1 MRLLFATHNQNKV
14 NEAKKILKG
23 IEIISLKDLNDL
35 DDVDE
40 VGKTFKENAFL
51 KAKYYYDKYKI
62 PTFSDDSGLCCI
74 GLDLFPG
81 VNSKRVKNNDEENIK
96 EIWKMIDG
104 KDRSAYFEASIC
116 LIIDDQEY
124 FFKGILEGEII
135 LEKKGTG
142 GFGYDPIFYL
152 KEYKKTLAE
161 LGELKNQLSHRSRA
175 LSLMAS
181 FLEDYW
187 W

>member
-1 MRLLFATHNQNKV
+1 
-14 NEAKKILKG
+14 
-23 IEIISLKDLNDL
+23 
-35 DDVDE
+35 
-40 VGKTFKENAFL
+40 
-51 KAKYYYDKYKI
+51 
-62 PTFSDDSGLCCI
+62 
-74 GLDLFPG
+74 
-81 VNSKRVKNNDEENIK
+81 
-96 EIWKMIDG
+96 MIDG

-161 LGELKNQLSHRSRA
+161 LGEIKNQLSHRSRA

-181 FLEDYW
+181 FLEDY
-187 W
+187 